1 MATIL
6 NENANTTSSSSISA
20 TIQTYYDKKLI
31 MSAKPQLVYQQSGQQ
46 RPLPKNSGKS
56 ISFRKWTPFSAITD
70 ALTEGVVP
78 DGQSLEMTNVTA
90 TVAQYGGYVA
100 VTDLLDLT
108 ALDPVIND
116 SVELMGDQGGLSI
129 DHITRDIVCA
139 GTNVQYAGDAT
150 SRVELDPTYT
160 LTTDDVR
167 KAVRTL
173 KRNHAPQFM
182 RNGKGYFKAIV
193 SPDAIYDLQNDSLWQ
208 GVAHYQQAEKIEDGE
223 IGKLFG
229 VIFFETPEAKIIK
242 PTISTTVAGY
252 ASKVVTLAQAVT
264 AGSPEAAALA
274 VGKKVFVYGEKLTI
288 TALTPGAAG
297 SASITVSETPAHTPI
312 AGDPVY
318 SADAGDKGAP
328 VHCSLIFGRN
338 AYGVVAIDNENFR
351 TIIKARGSAGTSDP
365 LEQLSTVGWKAEGYA
380 AAILQPLWLVR
391 LEHGVTA

>member
-1 MATIL
+1 MATVL
-6 NENANTTSSSSISA
+6 NENANSTSTSGISA

-46 RPLPKNSGKS
+46 RPLPKNSGKT
-56 ISFRKWTPFSAITD
+56 ISFRKWTPFPALTE

-78 DGQSLEMTNVTA
+78 DGQSLEMTNVPA
-90 TVAQYGGYVA
+90 SIAQYGGYVA

-116 SVELMGDQGGLSI
+116 SVELMGDQGGLSV

-139 GTNVQYAGDAT
+139 GTNVQYAGGA
-150 SRVELDPTYT
+150 SARIELDAGST
-160 LTTDDVR
+160 LTTDEVR

-182 RNGKGYFKAIV
+182 RGGKGYYKAIV
-193 SPDAIYDLQNDSLWQ
+193 SPDAIYDLQSDALWQ
-208 GVAHYQQAEKIEDGE
+208 GVAQYQQAEKIEDGE

-229 VIFFETPEAKIIK
+229 VIFFETPEAKVIT
-242 PTISTTVAGY
+242 PTVSTSVASY
-252 ASKVVTLAQAVT
+252 ASKVVTLAQAVG
-264 AGSPEAAALA
+264 AGTPEAEALA
-274 VGKKVFVYGEKLTI
+274 AGKKVFVNGEKLTI
-288 TALTPGAAG
+288 TLLTPGEAG
-297 SASITVSETPAHTPI
+297 SASITVSETPAQNPVQ
-312 AGDPVY
+312 GDTVY
-318 SADAGDKGAP
+318 SGDAGEDGAP
-328 VHCSLIFGRN
+328 IHCSVIFGRN

-351 TIIKARGSAGTSDP
+351 TIIKPRGSAGTSDP

-391 LEHGVTA
+391 VEHGVTA